1 MHTSTLKVVIYTMT
15 CYMLRPITW
24 PSSGWQNTKDEYIK
38 DKITEIREQ
47 IHTHVWIDVWIGFGT
62 SAI

>member
-1 MHTSTLKVVIYTMT
+1 
-15 CYMLRPITW
+15 MLHVAVNHVAILREK
-24 PSSGWQNTKDEYIK
+24 NTKDEYIK

-47 IHTHVWIDVWIGFGT
+47 IHTYVWIDVWIGFGT